1 MYILS
6 HCYLPSWFIAILYS
20 SSAFEGLM
28 KLEVWFRSHFL
39 SVCISKFMLVTN
51 LEKKKKI
58 ITTYFWC
65 RSSKAPEVDRVVYGS
80 KVPVLDGEKYSL
92 RSLVCD
98 NWSYFN
104 FSSLPFLASH
114 CLVLVYSVII
124 MLYDY
129 QASMLMVYVL
139 GFIETESR
147 RLRKR
152 RNILLHSSCFSI
164 QY

>member
-6 HCYLPSWFIAILYS
+6 HCYLTSWFIAILYS

-39 SVCISKFMLVTN
+39 SVCISKFMLVAN
-51 LEKKKKI
+51 LGKKI

-92 RSLVCD
+92 RSLVCN

-114 CLVLVYSVII
+114 CLVLVYSVVIL
-124 MLYDY
+124 LYDY
-129 QASMLMVYVL
+129 QASKLMLYVL
-139 GFIETESR
+139 GFIVTESWS
-147 RLRKR
+147 LR
-152 RNILLHSSCFSI
+152 NLIYVY
-164 QY
+164 QVY